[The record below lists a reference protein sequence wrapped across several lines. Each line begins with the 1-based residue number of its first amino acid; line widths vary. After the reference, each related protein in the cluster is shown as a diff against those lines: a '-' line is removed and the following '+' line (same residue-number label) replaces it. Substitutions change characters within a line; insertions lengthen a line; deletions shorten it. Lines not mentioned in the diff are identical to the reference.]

1 MTQQHNPVLQL
12 ALQQAMRDKPKRQQV
27 KEATDLMYKRFAV
40 LRQFRPLAIGIH
52 EDAIAALPQFD
63 PVVVQ
68 RVIQRHCSTARYL
81 KGMMRD
87 GFRYKL
93 DGKRAAELSEAE
105 KDDAKRRLDLMSAD
119 KTDAAAPVAT
129 EEGTAEVAVA
139 IPDDAPVAAAEDGLS
154 REAAVSA
161 LGEVKEE
168 LGEIV
173 KLLDGEESKPAA

>member
-105 KDDAKRRLDLMSAD
+105 KDDAKRRLDLMAAA
-119 KTDAAAPVAT
+119 KTDEAAPVVAG
-129 EEGTAEVAVA
+129 EAVAEAAADAADIEVAA
-139 IPDDAPVAAAEDGLS
+139 DGLS
-154 REAAVSA
+154 RDAAVSA

-173 KLLDGEESKPAA
+173 KLLDGEEPKPAA

>member
-105 KDDAKRRLDLMSAD
+105 KDDAKRRLDLMSAA
-119 KTDAAAPVAT
+119 KTDEAAPAVAG
-129 EEGTAEVAVA
+129 EAVADTADIEVAA
-139 IPDDAPVAAAEDGLS
+139 DGLS
-154 REAAVSA
+154 RDAAVSA

-173 KLLDGEESKPAA
+173 KLLDGEEPKPAA